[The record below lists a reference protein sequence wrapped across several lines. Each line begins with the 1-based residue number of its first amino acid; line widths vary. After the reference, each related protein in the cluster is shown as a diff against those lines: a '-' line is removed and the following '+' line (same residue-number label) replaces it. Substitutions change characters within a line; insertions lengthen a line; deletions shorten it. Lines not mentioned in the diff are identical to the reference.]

1 MFEVHQAEDETY
13 GVLGIMCNAGD
24 SDLLFWSQLETS
36 LTEETTID
44 AESLFASVD
53 MTKYFKYD
61 GSFTTPPCTE
71 GVKWTVIA
79 DMCTIPFDLLEKILA
94 YDSMHGNC
102 AKYNFIYHN
111 MTNILSS
118 TRAAIKWTGH
128 HWGLTS

>member
-1 MFEVHQAEDETY
+1 MFEVHQAENGTY
-13 GVLGIMCNAGD
+13 GVLGIMCNAGN

-71 GVKWTVIA
+71 GVKWTVVA
-79 DMCTIPFDLLEKILA
+79 DMCTIPADLLEKILA
-94 YDSMHGNC
+94 YDSMLGNC
-102 AKYNFIYHN
+102 THVIHVAMKSWI
-111 MTNILSS
+111 S
-118 TRAAIKWTGH
+118 
-128 HWGLTS
+128 